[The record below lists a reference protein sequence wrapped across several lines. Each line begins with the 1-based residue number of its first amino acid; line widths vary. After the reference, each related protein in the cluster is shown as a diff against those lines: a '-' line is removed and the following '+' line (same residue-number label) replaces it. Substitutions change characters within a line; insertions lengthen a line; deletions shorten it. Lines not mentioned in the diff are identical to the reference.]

1 MKDYD
6 ISENLLKDAINYPDS
21 VTEGYGDRKIYQKKL
36 DSYLLRVIV
45 KANKGII
52 RVVTVLYIGPG
63 VRDMKYEYDPETD
76 ILLIKL
82 TDSLRSH
89 TQPVS
94 IIRSRLLMGFVESF
108 TAWMKRC
115 MAFLLTHSTLHS
127 RDGRLFTTPYLR
139 SLLLSTSRRV

>member
-52 RVVTVLYIGPG
+52 RVVTVPYIGPG
-63 VRDMKYEYDPETD
+63 VRDMKYAYDPETD

-82 TDSLRSH
+82 SKAKPDFGEQKENIITHYSRQGKPIEIEILDASKTAVKIVETIVQSKRALIT
-89 TQPVS
+89 TQ
-94 IIRSRLLMGFVESF
+94 
-108 TAWMKRC
+108 
-115 MAFLLTHSTLHS
+115 H
-127 RDGRLFTTPYLR
+127 
-139 SLLLSTSRRV
+139 